1 MVWSIAMRRVPVLPL
16 AALVLLTAAPRVAQ
30 ACSCSQLVGI
40 YPAPDAVAPTNTK
53 IWILNGDYIF
63 EYWDEYCVGA
73 PLPTLVGP
81 DGEVPYTRQAFQDTA
96 VLTPMAPLEANASY
110 TFQLECPDLA
120 PNLNTTFTVGEGPD
134 TDAPAPVVATRGE
147 EFHHDDLGSCGADH
161 YVEYAVEHD
170 GLFTIIDVHADGVV
184 DFDAAPPEP
193 LAMGSTI
200 DYVDDETESVSVGN
214 QTCRTS
220 WPEANYGES
229 ADVRFATVDLAGNFS
244 GWSATERVE
253 LEPLDDPN
261 AGGCAVTRGEDR
273 GAPLWVGLALLAL
286 LGLRRRRLAAAGSP

>member
-1 MVWSIAMRRVPVLPL
+1 MVWSIDMRRVAVLPL
-16 AALVLLTAAPRVAQ
+16 AALALLAAPRAAQ
-30 ACSCSQLVGI
+30 ACSCSEIINI
-40 YPAPDAVAPTNTK
+40 YPADTVAPTNTK
-53 IWILNGDYIF
+53 VWILNGAFFF
-63 EYWDEYCVGA
+63 ESWSAYCGDV
-73 PLPTLVGP
+73 PLPALVGP
-81 DGEVPYTRQAFQDTA
+81 DGEVPYDHQAFQNSA
-96 VLTPMAPLEANASY
+96 VITPLAPLEADASY
-110 TFQLECPDLA
+110 TFQLNCPELYFDV
-120 PNLNTTFTVGEGPD
+120 TTSFTVGEGPD
-134 TDAPAPVVATRGE
+134 TDAPPPVVATRGE

-184 DFDAAPPEP
+184 DLDAEAPAP
-193 LAMGSTI
+193 LADASTI
-200 DYVDDETESVSVGN
+200 DYIDYETTDVSVGN

-244 GWSATERVE
+244 GWSAIERVE

-261 AGGCAVTRGEDR
+261 VRGCAVTRGGDR
-273 GAPLWVGLALLAL
+273 GAPLWGGLALLAL